1 MQQEINI
8 KVVAQDRAKDND
20 FKQLFLEMYPRLVR
34 YAVSLLGD
42 GNEARDVVGD
52 VFEKAW
58 NQFSSLQME
67 TRRSWLYA
75 SVRNACLNWLK
86 HQQVEQ
92 TNVEALIEATR
103 YDMSTRYEE
112 HERLLQQAERIA
124 RELKEPTCTILRLCY
139 FEHLTYQQ
147 AADSRQA
154 GHQSQHREEA
164 YFQGTRH
171 FARANEAYKHREL
184 GGKIMNKNQDQELDY
199 RMDSVS
205 ENVSEN
211 ASGKVSENVSD
222 ARLSQI
228 FGEALGDEPSKEETL
243 AAWEA
248 FEQKH
253 ISSEEEHLQKAED
266 ELSEKKIDKARILT
280 WITASVAVAASLF
293 LFIFRSSQEI
303 SQPTEFSM
311 ELFSE
316 VTSPKQVE
324 QTLSNGYCVVSTP
337 AATTTLVTLSDG
349 TRVMLNANST
359 LEYPAS
365 FDDAEVR
372 EVRLK
377 GEAHFEVTKN
387 PHRPFVVKAGEMQ
400 TQVLG
405 TIFDVKAYR
414 KDAPKVTLMEGK
426 VKVSNADTEIEM
438 RPGQTATLQA
448 DKIVVSKASSSA
460 SDWLEGDFD
469 MDQVTLAE
477 AMSDIGA
484 WYNKT
489 VVFQSQANMD
499 KLIHFRF
506 SRRAS
511 LQEIITALN
520 EMGVAK
526 VRIEKGK
533 IMVL

>member
-1 MQQEINI
+1 
-8 KVVAQDRAKDND
+8 
-20 FKQLFLEMYPRLVR
+20 
-34 YAVSLLGD
+34 
-42 GNEARDVVGD
+42 
-52 VFEKAW
+52 
-58 NQFSSLQME
+58 
-67 TRRSWLYA
+67 
-75 SVRNACLNWLK
+75 
-86 HQQVEQ
+86 
-92 TNVEALIEATR
+92 
-103 YDMSTRYEE
+103 
-112 HERLLQQAERIA
+112 
-124 RELKEPTCTILRLCY
+124 
-139 FEHLTYQQ
+139 
-147 AADSRQA
+147 
-154 GHQSQHREEA
+154 
-164 YFQGTRH
+164 
-171 FARANEAYKHREL
+171 
-184 GGKIMNKNQDQELDY
+184 MNKNQDQELDY

-211 ASGKVSENVSD
+211 ASEKVSENVSD

-248 FEQKH
+248 FEKKH
-253 ISSEEEHLQKAED
+253 ISSEEEHLQKTED
-266 ELSEKKIDKARILT
+266 ELSEKKIEDEIGRESSSRKISKARILA

-324 QTLSNGYCVVSTP
+324 QTLSDGYCVVSTP

-349 TRVMLNANST
+349 TKVMLNANST

-387 PHRPFVVKAGEMQ
+387 PHRPFVVRAGEMQ

-414 KDAPKVTLMEGK
+414 KDAPKVTLMQGK
-426 VKVSNADTEIEM
+426 VKVSNADTEVEM

-448 DKIVVSKASSSA
+448 DKIVVSKASPSA

-489 VVFQSQANMD
+489 VVFQSQANMG

>member
-1 MQQEINI
+1 
-8 KVVAQDRAKDND
+8 
-20 FKQLFLEMYPRLVR
+20 
-34 YAVSLLGD
+34 
-42 GNEARDVVGD
+42 
-52 VFEKAW
+52 
-58 NQFSSLQME
+58 
-67 TRRSWLYA
+67 
-75 SVRNACLNWLK
+75 
-86 HQQVEQ
+86 
-92 TNVEALIEATR
+92 
-103 YDMSTRYEE
+103 
-112 HERLLQQAERIA
+112 
-124 RELKEPTCTILRLCY
+124 
-139 FEHLTYQQ
+139 
-147 AADSRQA
+147 
-154 GHQSQHREEA
+154 
-164 YFQGTRH
+164 
-171 FARANEAYKHREL
+171 
-184 GGKIMNKNQDQELDY
+184 MNKNQDQKLDY

-211 ASGKVSENVSD
+211 ASEKVSENVSENVSEKVSENVSD

-248 FEQKH
+248 FEKKH

-266 ELSEKKIDKARILT
+266 ELSEKKIEDEIGRESSSRKISKARILA

-324 QTLSNGYCVVSTP
+324 QTLSDGYCVVSTP

-414 KDAPKVTLMEGK
+414 KDAPKVTLMQGK
-426 VKVSNADTEIEM
+426 VKVSNADTEVEM
-438 RPGQTATLQA
+438 RPGQTATLQS
-448 DKIVVSKASSSA
+448 DKIVVSKASPSA

-489 VVFQSQANMD
+489 VVFQSQANMG

-520 EMGVAK
+520 EMGVARIK
-526 VRIEKGK
+526 IEKGK

>member
-1 MQQEINI
+1 MN
-8 KVVAQDRAKDND
+8 KD
-20 FKQLFLEMYPRLVR
+20 
-34 YAVSLLGD
+34 
-42 GNEARDVVGD
+42 
-52 VFEKAW
+52 
-58 NQFSSLQME
+58 
-67 TRRSWLYA
+67 
-75 SVRNACLNWLK
+75 
-86 HQQVEQ
+86 
-92 TNVEALIEATR
+92 
-103 YDMSTRYEE
+103 
-112 HERLLQQAERIA
+112 
-124 RELKEPTCTILRLCY
+124 
-139 FEHLTYQQ
+139 
-147 AADSRQA
+147 
-154 GHQSQHREEA
+154 
-164 YFQGTRH
+164 
-171 FARANEAYKHREL
+171 
-184 GGKIMNKNQDQELDY
+184 KNQDQELDY

-211 ASGKVSENVSD
+211 ASEKVSEKISEKTSEKVSD

-228 FGEALGDEPSKEETL
+228 FGEALGDEPSMEETL

-248 FEQKH
+248 FEKKH
-253 ISSEEEHLQKAED
+253 ISSEKEHLQKTED
-266 ELSEKKIDKARILT
+266 ELSEKKIEDEIGRESSSRKISKARILA

-324 QTLSNGYCVVSTP
+324 QTLSDGYCVVSTP

-349 TRVMLNANST
+349 TKVMLNANST

-387 PHRPFVVKAGEMQ
+387 PHRPFVVRAGEMQ

-414 KDAPKVTLMEGK
+414 KDAPKVTLMQGK
-426 VKVSNADTEIEM
+426 VKVSNADTEVEM

>member
-1 MQQEINI
+1 
-8 KVVAQDRAKDND
+8 
-20 FKQLFLEMYPRLVR
+20 
-34 YAVSLLGD
+34 
-42 GNEARDVVGD
+42 
-52 VFEKAW
+52 
-58 NQFSSLQME
+58 
-67 TRRSWLYA
+67 
-75 SVRNACLNWLK
+75 
-86 HQQVEQ
+86 
-92 TNVEALIEATR
+92 
-103 YDMSTRYEE
+103 
-112 HERLLQQAERIA
+112 
-124 RELKEPTCTILRLCY
+124 
-139 FEHLTYQQ
+139 
-147 AADSRQA
+147 
-154 GHQSQHREEA
+154 
-164 YFQGTRH
+164 
-171 FARANEAYKHREL
+171 
-184 GGKIMNKNQDQELDY
+184 MNKNQDQKLDY

-205 ENVSEN
+205 ENASE
-211 ASGKVSENVSD
+211 KVSENVSD

-248 FEQKH
+248 FEKKH

-266 ELSEKKIDKARILT
+266 ELSEKKIENEIGGESSSRKISKARILA

-324 QTLSNGYCVVSTP
+324 QTLSDGYCVVSTP

-349 TRVMLNANST
+349 TRVRLNANST

-414 KDAPKVTLMEGK
+414 KDAPKVTLMQGK
-426 VKVSNADTEIEM
+426 VKVSNADTEVEM

-448 DKIVVSKASSSA
+448 DKIVVSKASPSA

>member
-1 MQQEINI
+1 
-8 KVVAQDRAKDND
+8 
-20 FKQLFLEMYPRLVR
+20 
-34 YAVSLLGD
+34 
-42 GNEARDVVGD
+42 
-52 VFEKAW
+52 
-58 NQFSSLQME
+58 
-67 TRRSWLYA
+67 
-75 SVRNACLNWLK
+75 
-86 HQQVEQ
+86 
-92 TNVEALIEATR
+92 
-103 YDMSTRYEE
+103 
-112 HERLLQQAERIA
+112 
-124 RELKEPTCTILRLCY
+124 
-139 FEHLTYQQ
+139 
-147 AADSRQA
+147 
-154 GHQSQHREEA
+154 
-164 YFQGTRH
+164 
-171 FARANEAYKHREL
+171 
-184 GGKIMNKNQDQELDY
+184 MNKNQDQELDY

-211 ASGKVSENVSD
+211 VSEKVSENVSD

-248 FEQKH
+248 FEKKH
-253 ISSEEEHLQKAED
+253 ISSEEEHLSFEKD
-266 ELSEKKIDKARILT
+266 SIVMNEKKVSKARILT

-324 QTLSNGYCVVSTP
+324 QTLSDGYCVVSTP

-426 VKVSNADTEIEM
+426 VKVSNADTEVEM
-438 RPGQTATLQA
+438 RPGQTATLQV

-526 VRIEKGK
+526 VRMEKGK

>member
-1 MQQEINI
+1 
-8 KVVAQDRAKDND
+8 
-20 FKQLFLEMYPRLVR
+20 
-34 YAVSLLGD
+34 
-42 GNEARDVVGD
+42 
-52 VFEKAW
+52 
-58 NQFSSLQME
+58 
-67 TRRSWLYA
+67 
-75 SVRNACLNWLK
+75 
-86 HQQVEQ
+86 
-92 TNVEALIEATR
+92 
-103 YDMSTRYEE
+103 
-112 HERLLQQAERIA
+112 
-124 RELKEPTCTILRLCY
+124 
-139 FEHLTYQQ
+139 
-147 AADSRQA
+147 
-154 GHQSQHREEA
+154 
-164 YFQGTRH
+164 
-171 FARANEAYKHREL
+171 
-184 GGKIMNKNQDQELDY
+184 
-199 RMDSVS
+199 MDSVS

-211 ASGKVSENVSD
+211 VFEKASENVSD

-248 FEQKH
+248 FEKKH
-253 ISSEEEHLQKAED
+253 ISSEEEL
-266 ELSEKKIDKARILT
+266 LSFEKESIVKNEKKVSKARILT

-349 TRVMLNANST
+349 TKVMLNANST

-405 TIFDVKAYR
+405 TVFDMKAYR
-414 KDAPKVTLMEGK
+414 KDAPKVTLMQGK
-426 VKVSNADTEIEM
+426 VKVSNADTEVEM
-438 RPGQTATLQA
+438 RPGQTATLQV

>member
-1 MQQEINI
+1 
-8 KVVAQDRAKDND
+8 
-20 FKQLFLEMYPRLVR
+20 
-34 YAVSLLGD
+34 
-42 GNEARDVVGD
+42 
-52 VFEKAW
+52 
-58 NQFSSLQME
+58 
-67 TRRSWLYA
+67 
-75 SVRNACLNWLK
+75 
-86 HQQVEQ
+86 
-92 TNVEALIEATR
+92 
-103 YDMSTRYEE
+103 
-112 HERLLQQAERIA
+112 
-124 RELKEPTCTILRLCY
+124 
-139 FEHLTYQQ
+139 
-147 AADSRQA
+147 
-154 GHQSQHREEA
+154 
-164 YFQGTRH
+164 
-171 FARANEAYKHREL
+171 
-184 GGKIMNKNQDQELDY
+184 MNKNQDQELDY
-199 RMDSVS
+199 RMDPVS
-205 ENVSEN
+205 ENVSEK
-211 ASGKVSENVSD
+211 ASENVSD

-228 FGEALGDEPSKEETL
+228 FGEAMGDEPSKEETL

-248 FEQKH
+248 FEKKH
-253 ISSEEEHLQKAED
+253 ISSEK
-266 ELSEKKIDKARILT
+266 ELLSFEKESIVKNEKKVSKARILT

-316 VTSPKQVE
+316 ITSPKQVE

-359 LEYPAS
+359 LEYSAS

-426 VKVSNADTEIEM
+426 VKVSNANTEVEM

-448 DKIVVSKASSSA
+448 DKIVVSKASPSA

>member
-1 MQQEINI
+1 
-8 KVVAQDRAKDND
+8 
-20 FKQLFLEMYPRLVR
+20 
-34 YAVSLLGD
+34 
-42 GNEARDVVGD
+42 
-52 VFEKAW
+52 
-58 NQFSSLQME
+58 
-67 TRRSWLYA
+67 
-75 SVRNACLNWLK
+75 
-86 HQQVEQ
+86 
-92 TNVEALIEATR
+92 
-103 YDMSTRYEE
+103 
-112 HERLLQQAERIA
+112 
-124 RELKEPTCTILRLCY
+124 
-139 FEHLTYQQ
+139 
-147 AADSRQA
+147 
-154 GHQSQHREEA
+154 
-164 YFQGTRH
+164 
-171 FARANEAYKHREL
+171 
-184 GGKIMNKNQDQELDY
+184 
-199 RMDSVS
+199 MDSVS

-211 ASGKVSENVSD
+211 ASEKVSENISD

-228 FGEALGDEPSKEETL
+228 FGEALGNEPSKEETL

-248 FEQKH
+248 FEKKH
-253 ISSEEEHLQKAED
+253 ISSEKEHLSFEKE
-266 ELSEKKIDKARILT
+266 SIVKNEKKVSKARILT

-293 LFIFRSSQEI
+293 FFIFRSSQEI

-324 QTLSNGYCVVSTP
+324 QTLSDGYCVVSTP

-349 TRVMLNANST
+349 TKVMLNANST

-426 VKVSNADTEIEM
+426 VKVSNADTEVEM

>member
-1 MQQEINI
+1 
-8 KVVAQDRAKDND
+8 
-20 FKQLFLEMYPRLVR
+20 
-34 YAVSLLGD
+34 
-42 GNEARDVVGD
+42 
-52 VFEKAW
+52 
-58 NQFSSLQME
+58 
-67 TRRSWLYA
+67 
-75 SVRNACLNWLK
+75 
-86 HQQVEQ
+86 
-92 TNVEALIEATR
+92 
-103 YDMSTRYEE
+103 
-112 HERLLQQAERIA
+112 
-124 RELKEPTCTILRLCY
+124 
-139 FEHLTYQQ
+139 
-147 AADSRQA
+147 
-154 GHQSQHREEA
+154 
-164 YFQGTRH
+164 
-171 FARANEAYKHREL
+171 
-184 GGKIMNKNQDQELDY
+184 MNKNQDQELDY
-199 RMDSVS
+199 RMDPVS

-211 ASGKVSENVSD
+211 ASEKVSEKVSD

-248 FEQKH
+248 FEKKH
-253 ISSEEEHLQKAED
+253 ISSEKEHLSFEKE
-266 ELSEKKIDKARILT
+266 SIVKNEKKVSKARILT

-303 SQPTEFSM
+303 SLPTEFSM

-349 TRVMLNANST
+349 TRVMLNANSM

-426 VKVSNADTEIEM
+426 VKVSNADTEVEM
-438 RPGQTATLQA
+438 RPGQTATLQS
-448 DKIVVSKASSSA
+448 DKIVVSRASSSV

-489 VVFQSQANMD
+489 VVFQSQANMG

-526 VRIEKGK
+526 VRMEKGK

>member
-1 MQQEINI
+1 
-8 KVVAQDRAKDND
+8 
-20 FKQLFLEMYPRLVR
+20 
-34 YAVSLLGD
+34 
-42 GNEARDVVGD
+42 
-52 VFEKAW
+52 
-58 NQFSSLQME
+58 
-67 TRRSWLYA
+67 
-75 SVRNACLNWLK
+75 
-86 HQQVEQ
+86 
-92 TNVEALIEATR
+92 
-103 YDMSTRYEE
+103 
-112 HERLLQQAERIA
+112 
-124 RELKEPTCTILRLCY
+124 
-139 FEHLTYQQ
+139 
-147 AADSRQA
+147 
-154 GHQSQHREEA
+154 
-164 YFQGTRH
+164 
-171 FARANEAYKHREL
+171 
-184 GGKIMNKNQDQELDY
+184 
-199 RMDSVS
+199 MDPVS

-211 ASGKVSENVSD
+211 ASEKVSEKVSD

-253 ISSEEEHLQKAED
+253 ISSEEEHLSFEKE
-266 ELSEKKIDKARILT
+266 SIVKNEKKVSKARILT

>member
-1 MQQEINI
+1 
-8 KVVAQDRAKDND
+8 
-20 FKQLFLEMYPRLVR
+20 
-34 YAVSLLGD
+34 
-42 GNEARDVVGD
+42 
-52 VFEKAW
+52 
-58 NQFSSLQME
+58 
-67 TRRSWLYA
+67 
-75 SVRNACLNWLK
+75 
-86 HQQVEQ
+86 
-92 TNVEALIEATR
+92 
-103 YDMSTRYEE
+103 
-112 HERLLQQAERIA
+112 
-124 RELKEPTCTILRLCY
+124 
-139 FEHLTYQQ
+139 
-147 AADSRQA
+147 
-154 GHQSQHREEA
+154 
-164 YFQGTRH
+164 
-171 FARANEAYKHREL
+171 
-184 GGKIMNKNQDQELDY
+184 MNKNQDQELDY

-211 ASGKVSENVSD
+211 VSEKASENVSD

-228 FGEALGDEPSKEETL
+228 FGEAMGDEPSKEETL

-248 FEQKH
+248 FEKKH
-253 ISSEEEHLQKAED
+253 ISSEK
-266 ELSEKKIDKARILT
+266 ELLSFEKESIVKNEKKVSKARILT

-316 VTSPKQVE
+316 ITSPKQVE

-414 KDAPKVTLMEGK
+414 KDAPKVTLMQGK
-426 VKVSNADTEIEM
+426 VKVSNADTEVEM

-448 DKIVVSKASSSA
+448 DKIVVSKASPSA

>member
-1 MQQEINI
+1 
-8 KVVAQDRAKDND
+8 
-20 FKQLFLEMYPRLVR
+20 
-34 YAVSLLGD
+34 
-42 GNEARDVVGD
+42 
-52 VFEKAW
+52 
-58 NQFSSLQME
+58 
-67 TRRSWLYA
+67 
-75 SVRNACLNWLK
+75 
-86 HQQVEQ
+86 
-92 TNVEALIEATR
+92 
-103 YDMSTRYEE
+103 
-112 HERLLQQAERIA
+112 
-124 RELKEPTCTILRLCY
+124 
-139 FEHLTYQQ
+139 
-147 AADSRQA
+147 
-154 GHQSQHREEA
+154 
-164 YFQGTRH
+164 
-171 FARANEAYKHREL
+171 
-184 GGKIMNKNQDQELDY
+184 MNKNQDQELDY

-211 ASGKVSENVSD
+211 ASEKVSEKVSD

-253 ISSEEEHLQKAED
+253 ISSEEEHLSFEKE
-266 ELSEKKIDKARILT
+266 SIVKNEKKVSKARILT

-324 QTLSNGYCVVSTP
+324 QTLSDGYCVVSTP

-426 VKVSNADTEIEM
+426 VKVSNADTEVEM
-438 RPGQTATLQA
+438 RPGQTATLQS
-448 DKIVVSKASSSA
+448 DKIVVSRASSSA

-526 VRIEKGK
+526 VRMEKGK

>member
-1 MQQEINI
+1 
-8 KVVAQDRAKDND
+8 
-20 FKQLFLEMYPRLVR
+20 
-34 YAVSLLGD
+34 
-42 GNEARDVVGD
+42 
-52 VFEKAW
+52 
-58 NQFSSLQME
+58 
-67 TRRSWLYA
+67 
-75 SVRNACLNWLK
+75 
-86 HQQVEQ
+86 
-92 TNVEALIEATR
+92 
-103 YDMSTRYEE
+103 
-112 HERLLQQAERIA
+112 
-124 RELKEPTCTILRLCY
+124 
-139 FEHLTYQQ
+139 
-147 AADSRQA
+147 
-154 GHQSQHREEA
+154 
-164 YFQGTRH
+164 
-171 FARANEAYKHREL
+171 
-184 GGKIMNKNQDQELDY
+184 MNKNQDQELDY

-211 ASGKVSENVSD
+211 ASEKVSENVSD

-248 FEQKH
+248 FEKKH

-266 ELSEKKIDKARILT
+266 ELSEKKIEDEIGGESSSRKISKARILT

-324 QTLSNGYCVVSTP
+324 QTLSDGYCVVSTP

-349 TRVMLNANST
+349 TKVMLNANST

-414 KDAPKVTLMEGK
+414 KDAPKVTLMQGK
-426 VKVSNADTEIEM
+426 VKVSNADTEVEM
-438 RPGQTATLQA
+438 RPGQTATLQS
-448 DKIVVSKASSSA
+448 DKIVVSKASPSA

>member
-1 MQQEINI
+1 
-8 KVVAQDRAKDND
+8 
-20 FKQLFLEMYPRLVR
+20 
-34 YAVSLLGD
+34 
-42 GNEARDVVGD
+42 
-52 VFEKAW
+52 
-58 NQFSSLQME
+58 
-67 TRRSWLYA
+67 
-75 SVRNACLNWLK
+75 
-86 HQQVEQ
+86 
-92 TNVEALIEATR
+92 
-103 YDMSTRYEE
+103 
-112 HERLLQQAERIA
+112 
-124 RELKEPTCTILRLCY
+124 
-139 FEHLTYQQ
+139 
-147 AADSRQA
+147 
-154 GHQSQHREEA
+154 
-164 YFQGTRH
+164 
-171 FARANEAYKHREL
+171 
-184 GGKIMNKNQDQELDY
+184 MNKNQDQELDY
-199 RMDSVS
+199 RMDPVS
-205 ENVSEN
+205 EKVSEN
-211 ASGKVSENVSD
+211 ASEKVSENVSD

-248 FEQKH
+248 FEKKH

-266 ELSEKKIDKARILT
+266 ELSEKKIEDEIGRESSSRKVSKARILA

-349 TRVMLNANST
+349 TKVMLNANST

-414 KDAPKVTLMEGK
+414 KDAPKVTLMQGK
-426 VKVSNADTEIEM
+426 VKVSNADTEVEM

-448 DKIVVSKASSSA
+448 DKIVVSKASPSV

-489 VVFQSQANMD
+489 VVFQSQVNMD

-506 SRRAS
+506 SRRAY

-520 EMGVAK
+520 EMGVA
-526 VRIEKGK
+526 RIRMEKGK

>member
-1 MQQEINI
+1 
-8 KVVAQDRAKDND
+8 
-20 FKQLFLEMYPRLVR
+20 
-34 YAVSLLGD
+34 
-42 GNEARDVVGD
+42 
-52 VFEKAW
+52 
-58 NQFSSLQME
+58 
-67 TRRSWLYA
+67 
-75 SVRNACLNWLK
+75 
-86 HQQVEQ
+86 
-92 TNVEALIEATR
+92 
-103 YDMSTRYEE
+103 
-112 HERLLQQAERIA
+112 
-124 RELKEPTCTILRLCY
+124 
-139 FEHLTYQQ
+139 
-147 AADSRQA
+147 
-154 GHQSQHREEA
+154 
-164 YFQGTRH
+164 
-171 FARANEAYKHREL
+171 
-184 GGKIMNKNQDQELDY
+184 MNKNQDQELDY

-211 ASGKVSENVSD
+211 ASEKVSENAFD

-248 FEQKH
+248 FEKKH

-266 ELSEKKIDKARILT
+266 ELSEKKIEDEIGRESSSRKISKARILT

-324 QTLSNGYCVVSTP
+324 QTLSDGYCVVSTP

-414 KDAPKVTLMEGK
+414 KDAPKVTLMQGK
-426 VKVSNADTEIEM
+426 VKVSNADTEVEM

>member
-1 MQQEINI
+1 
-8 KVVAQDRAKDND
+8 
-20 FKQLFLEMYPRLVR
+20 
-34 YAVSLLGD
+34 
-42 GNEARDVVGD
+42 
-52 VFEKAW
+52 
-58 NQFSSLQME
+58 
-67 TRRSWLYA
+67 
-75 SVRNACLNWLK
+75 
-86 HQQVEQ
+86 
-92 TNVEALIEATR
+92 
-103 YDMSTRYEE
+103 
-112 HERLLQQAERIA
+112 
-124 RELKEPTCTILRLCY
+124 
-139 FEHLTYQQ
+139 
-147 AADSRQA
+147 
-154 GHQSQHREEA
+154 
-164 YFQGTRH
+164 
-171 FARANEAYKHREL
+171 
-184 GGKIMNKNQDQELDY
+184 MNKNQDQELDY

-205 ENVSEN
+205 EKVSGN
-211 ASGKVSENVSD
+211 ASEKVSENVSD

-228 FGEALGDEPSKEETL
+228 FGEALGDEPSKKETL
-243 AAWEA
+243 TAWEA
-248 FEQKH
+248 FEKKH
-253 ISSEEEHLQKAED
+253 ISSEKEHLSFEKE
-266 ELSEKKIDKARILT
+266 SIVKNEKKVSKARILA

-349 TRVMLNANST
+349 TKVMLNANST

-405 TIFDVKAYR
+405 TVFDVKAYR
-414 KDAPKVTLMEGK
+414 KDAPKVTLMQGK
-426 VKVSNADTEIEM
+426 VKVSNADTEVEM

-448 DKIVVSKASSSA
+448 DKIVVSKASPSA

-520 EMGVAK
+520 EMGVARIK
-526 VRIEKGK
+526 IEKGK

>member
-1 MQQEINI
+1 
-8 KVVAQDRAKDND
+8 
-20 FKQLFLEMYPRLVR
+20 
-34 YAVSLLGD
+34 
-42 GNEARDVVGD
+42 
-52 VFEKAW
+52 
-58 NQFSSLQME
+58 
-67 TRRSWLYA
+67 
-75 SVRNACLNWLK
+75 
-86 HQQVEQ
+86 
-92 TNVEALIEATR
+92 
-103 YDMSTRYEE
+103 
-112 HERLLQQAERIA
+112 
-124 RELKEPTCTILRLCY
+124 
-139 FEHLTYQQ
+139 
-147 AADSRQA
+147 
-154 GHQSQHREEA
+154 
-164 YFQGTRH
+164 
-171 FARANEAYKHREL
+171 
-184 GGKIMNKNQDQELDY
+184 MNKNQDQELDY
-199 RMDSVS
+199 RM
-205 ENVSEN
+205 EAEN
-211 ASGKVSENVSD
+211 ASD

-248 FEQKH
+248 FEKKH
-253 ISSEEEHLQKAED
+253 ISSEKEPIEEESIVKN
-266 ELSEKKIDKARILT
+266 EKKVSKARILT

-293 LFIFRSSQEI
+293 LFVFRSFQEI
-303 SQPTEFSM
+303 SQPAEFSM

-324 QTLSNGYCVVSTP
+324 QTFNDGYCVVSTP

-349 TRVMLNANST
+349 TKVMLNANST

-365 FDDAEVR
+365 FDDASSDKENDAAHQVR

-426 VKVSNADTEIEM
+426 VKVSNADTEVEM
-438 RPGQTATLQA
+438 RPGQTATLQS
-448 DKIVVSKASSSA
+448 DKIVVSKASPSA

-469 MDQVTLAE
+469 MDQVTLVE

-506 SRRAS
+506 SRKAS

-520 EMGVAK
+520 EMGVARI
-526 VRIEKGK
+526 RIEKGK

>member
-1 MQQEINI
+1 
-8 KVVAQDRAKDND
+8 
-20 FKQLFLEMYPRLVR
+20 
-34 YAVSLLGD
+34 
-42 GNEARDVVGD
+42 
-52 VFEKAW
+52 
-58 NQFSSLQME
+58 
-67 TRRSWLYA
+67 
-75 SVRNACLNWLK
+75 
-86 HQQVEQ
+86 
-92 TNVEALIEATR
+92 
-103 YDMSTRYEE
+103 
-112 HERLLQQAERIA
+112 
-124 RELKEPTCTILRLCY
+124 
-139 FEHLTYQQ
+139 
-147 AADSRQA
+147 
-154 GHQSQHREEA
+154 
-164 YFQGTRH
+164 
-171 FARANEAYKHREL
+171 
-184 GGKIMNKNQDQELDY
+184 MNKNQDQELDY

-211 ASGKVSENVSD
+211 ASEKVSEKISEKTSEKVSD

-228 FGEALGDEPSKEETL
+228 FREALGDEPSMEETL

-248 FEQKH
+248 FEKKH
-253 ISSEEEHLQKAED
+253 ISSEKEHLQKTED
-266 ELSEKKIDKARILT
+266 ELSEKKIEDEIGRESSSRKISKARILA

-324 QTLSNGYCVVSTP
+324 QTLSDGYCVVSTP

-349 TRVMLNANST
+349 TKVMLNANST

-414 KDAPKVTLMEGK
+414 KDAPKVTLMQGK
-426 VKVSNADTEIEM
+426 VKVSNADTEVEM

-448 DKIVVSKASSSA
+448 DKIVVSKASPSA

-489 VVFQSQANMD
+489 VVFQSQANMG

>member
-1 MQQEINI
+1 MN
-8 KVVAQDRAKDND
+8 KD
-20 FKQLFLEMYPRLVR
+20 
-34 YAVSLLGD
+34 
-42 GNEARDVVGD
+42 
-52 VFEKAW
+52 
-58 NQFSSLQME
+58 
-67 TRRSWLYA
+67 
-75 SVRNACLNWLK
+75 
-86 HQQVEQ
+86 
-92 TNVEALIEATR
+92 
-103 YDMSTRYEE
+103 
-112 HERLLQQAERIA
+112 
-124 RELKEPTCTILRLCY
+124 
-139 FEHLTYQQ
+139 
-147 AADSRQA
+147 
-154 GHQSQHREEA
+154 
-164 YFQGTRH
+164 
-171 FARANEAYKHREL
+171 
-184 GGKIMNKNQDQELDY
+184 KNQDQELDY

-211 ASGKVSENVSD
+211 ASEKVSENVSD

-243 AAWEA
+243 AVWEA
-248 FEQKH
+248 FEKKH
-253 ISSEEEHLQKAED
+253 ISSKKEHLQKAED
-266 ELSEKKIDKARILT
+266 ELSEKKIDKARILA

-324 QTLSNGYCVVSTP
+324 QTLSDGYCVVSTP

-349 TRVMLNANST
+349 TKVMLNANST

-387 PHRPFVVKAGEMQ
+387 PHRPFVVKAGKMQ

-426 VKVSNADTEIEM
+426 VKVSNADTEVEM
-438 RPGQTATLQA
+438 RPGQTATLQS
-448 DKIVVSKASSSA
+448 DKIVVSKASPSA

>member
-1 MQQEINI
+1 
-8 KVVAQDRAKDND
+8 
-20 FKQLFLEMYPRLVR
+20 
-34 YAVSLLGD
+34 
-42 GNEARDVVGD
+42 
-52 VFEKAW
+52 
-58 NQFSSLQME
+58 
-67 TRRSWLYA
+67 
-75 SVRNACLNWLK
+75 
-86 HQQVEQ
+86 
-92 TNVEALIEATR
+92 
-103 YDMSTRYEE
+103 
-112 HERLLQQAERIA
+112 
-124 RELKEPTCTILRLCY
+124 
-139 FEHLTYQQ
+139 
-147 AADSRQA
+147 
-154 GHQSQHREEA
+154 
-164 YFQGTRH
+164 
-171 FARANEAYKHREL
+171 
-184 GGKIMNKNQDQELDY
+184 MNKNQDQELDY

-211 ASGKVSENVSD
+211 ASEKVSENVSD

-248 FEQKH
+248 FEKKH
-253 ISSEEEHLQKAED
+253 ISSEEEHLQKTED
-266 ELSEKKIDKARILT
+266 ELSEKKIEDEIGGESSSRKISKARILA

-324 QTLSNGYCVVSTP
+324 QTLSDGYCVVSTP

-349 TRVMLNANST
+349 TRVRLNANST

-414 KDAPKVTLMEGK
+414 KDAPKVTLMQGK
-426 VKVSNADTEIEM
+426 VKVSNADTEVEM

-448 DKIVVSKASSSA
+448 DKIVVSKASPSA

-526 VRIEKGK
+526 VRMEKGK

>member
-1 MQQEINI
+1 
-8 KVVAQDRAKDND
+8 
-20 FKQLFLEMYPRLVR
+20 
-34 YAVSLLGD
+34 
-42 GNEARDVVGD
+42 
-52 VFEKAW
+52 
-58 NQFSSLQME
+58 
-67 TRRSWLYA
+67 
-75 SVRNACLNWLK
+75 
-86 HQQVEQ
+86 
-92 TNVEALIEATR
+92 
-103 YDMSTRYEE
+103 
-112 HERLLQQAERIA
+112 
-124 RELKEPTCTILRLCY
+124 
-139 FEHLTYQQ
+139 
-147 AADSRQA
+147 
-154 GHQSQHREEA
+154 
-164 YFQGTRH
+164 
-171 FARANEAYKHREL
+171 
-184 GGKIMNKNQDQELDY
+184 MNKNQDQELDY

-211 ASGKVSENVSD
+211 ASEKVSENVSD

-248 FEQKH
+248 FEKKH
-253 ISSEEEHLQKAED
+253 ISSEEEHLSFEKE
-266 ELSEKKIDKARILT
+266 SIVKNEKKVSKARILT

-324 QTLSNGYCVVSTP
+324 QTLSDGYCVVSTP

-349 TRVMLNANST
+349 TRVMLNANSK

-426 VKVSNADTEIEM
+426 VKVSNADTEVEM
-438 RPGQTATLQA
+438 HPGQTATLQS
-448 DKIVVSKASSSA
+448 DKIVVSRASSSV

-526 VRIEKGK
+526 VRMEKGK

>member
-1 MQQEINI
+1 
-8 KVVAQDRAKDND
+8 
-20 FKQLFLEMYPRLVR
+20 
-34 YAVSLLGD
+34 
-42 GNEARDVVGD
+42 
-52 VFEKAW
+52 
-58 NQFSSLQME
+58 
-67 TRRSWLYA
+67 
-75 SVRNACLNWLK
+75 
-86 HQQVEQ
+86 
-92 TNVEALIEATR
+92 
-103 YDMSTRYEE
+103 
-112 HERLLQQAERIA
+112 
-124 RELKEPTCTILRLCY
+124 
-139 FEHLTYQQ
+139 
-147 AADSRQA
+147 
-154 GHQSQHREEA
+154 
-164 YFQGTRH
+164 
-171 FARANEAYKHREL
+171 
-184 GGKIMNKNQDQELDY
+184 MNKNQDQELDY

-211 ASGKVSENVSD
+211 ASEKVSENVSD

-248 FEQKH
+248 FEKKH
-253 ISSEEEHLQKAED
+253 ISSEKEHLSFEKE
-266 ELSEKKIDKARILT
+266 SIVKNEKKVSKARILT

-303 SQPTEFSM
+303 SLPTEFSM

-349 TRVMLNANST
+349 TRVMLNANSK

-405 TIFDVKAYR
+405 TVFDVKAYR

-426 VKVSNADTEIEM
+426 VKVSNADTEVEM

-526 VRIEKGK
+526 VRMEKGK

>member
-1 MQQEINI
+1 MN
-8 KVVAQDRAKDND
+8 KD
-20 FKQLFLEMYPRLVR
+20 
-34 YAVSLLGD
+34 
-42 GNEARDVVGD
+42 
-52 VFEKAW
+52 
-58 NQFSSLQME
+58 
-67 TRRSWLYA
+67 
-75 SVRNACLNWLK
+75 
-86 HQQVEQ
+86 
-92 TNVEALIEATR
+92 
-103 YDMSTRYEE
+103 
-112 HERLLQQAERIA
+112 
-124 RELKEPTCTILRLCY
+124 
-139 FEHLTYQQ
+139 
-147 AADSRQA
+147 
-154 GHQSQHREEA
+154 
-164 YFQGTRH
+164 
-171 FARANEAYKHREL
+171 
-184 GGKIMNKNQDQELDY
+184 KNQDQELDY

-211 ASGKVSENVSD
+211 ASEKVSENVSD

-248 FEQKH
+248 FEKKH

-266 ELSEKKIDKARILT
+266 ELSEKKIEDEIGRESSSRKISKARILA

-324 QTLSNGYCVVSTP
+324 QTLSDGYCVVSTP

-349 TRVMLNANST
+349 TKVMLNANST

-387 PHRPFVVKAGEMQ
+387 PHRPFVVRAGEMR

-414 KDAPKVTLMEGK
+414 KDAPKVTLMQGK
-426 VKVSNADTEIEM
+426 VKVSNADTEVEM

-489 VVFQSQANMD
+489 VVFLSQANMD

>member
-1 MQQEINI
+1 
-8 KVVAQDRAKDND
+8 
-20 FKQLFLEMYPRLVR
+20 
-34 YAVSLLGD
+34 
-42 GNEARDVVGD
+42 
-52 VFEKAW
+52 
-58 NQFSSLQME
+58 
-67 TRRSWLYA
+67 
-75 SVRNACLNWLK
+75 
-86 HQQVEQ
+86 
-92 TNVEALIEATR
+92 
-103 YDMSTRYEE
+103 
-112 HERLLQQAERIA
+112 
-124 RELKEPTCTILRLCY
+124 
-139 FEHLTYQQ
+139 
-147 AADSRQA
+147 
-154 GHQSQHREEA
+154 
-164 YFQGTRH
+164 
-171 FARANEAYKHREL
+171 
-184 GGKIMNKNQDQELDY
+184 MNKNQDQEL
-199 RMDSVS
+199 
-205 ENVSEN
+205 EQ
-211 ASGKVSENVSD
+211 GKGKNSFCNPLHQPLLQEPKDAEAGNISD
-222 ARLSQI
+222 ARLAQI

-248 FEQKH
+248 FEKKH
-253 ISSEEEHLQKAED
+253 LPSEEEPLQKAEN
-266 ELSEKKIDKARILT
+266 ELSEKKIEDEIEDGIGNENGREIGREIGDEIEREIEGESSSRKVSKARILT

-324 QTLSNGYCVVSTP
+324 QTLSDGYCVVSTP

-349 TRVMLNANST
+349 TKVMLNANST

-365 FDDAEVR
+365 FDDAEIR

-414 KDAPKVTLMEGK
+414 KDAPKVTLMQGK
-426 VKVSNADTEIEM
+426 VKVSNADTEVEM

>member
-1 MQQEINI
+1 
-8 KVVAQDRAKDND
+8 
-20 FKQLFLEMYPRLVR
+20 
-34 YAVSLLGD
+34 
-42 GNEARDVVGD
+42 
-52 VFEKAW
+52 
-58 NQFSSLQME
+58 
-67 TRRSWLYA
+67 
-75 SVRNACLNWLK
+75 
-86 HQQVEQ
+86 
-92 TNVEALIEATR
+92 
-103 YDMSTRYEE
+103 
-112 HERLLQQAERIA
+112 
-124 RELKEPTCTILRLCY
+124 
-139 FEHLTYQQ
+139 
-147 AADSRQA
+147 
-154 GHQSQHREEA
+154 
-164 YFQGTRH
+164 
-171 FARANEAYKHREL
+171 
-184 GGKIMNKNQDQELDY
+184 MNKNQDQELDY
-199 RMDSVS
+199 RM
-205 ENVSEN
+205 EAEN
-211 ASGKVSENVSD
+211 ASD
-222 ARLSQI
+222 ARLTQI
-228 FGEALGDEPSKEETL
+228 FGEALGDEPSKEEML

-248 FEQKH
+248 FEKKH
-253 ISSEEEHLQKAED
+253 ISSEKEHLSFEKE
-266 ELSEKKIDKARILT
+266 SIVKNEKKVSKARILT

-405 TIFDVKAYR
+405 TVFDVKAYR

-426 VKVSNADTEIEM
+426 VKVSNADTEVEM

-489 VVFQSQANMD
+489 VVFQSQSNMD

>member
-1 MQQEINI
+1 
-8 KVVAQDRAKDND
+8 
-20 FKQLFLEMYPRLVR
+20 
-34 YAVSLLGD
+34 
-42 GNEARDVVGD
+42 
-52 VFEKAW
+52 
-58 NQFSSLQME
+58 
-67 TRRSWLYA
+67 
-75 SVRNACLNWLK
+75 
-86 HQQVEQ
+86 
-92 TNVEALIEATR
+92 
-103 YDMSTRYEE
+103 
-112 HERLLQQAERIA
+112 
-124 RELKEPTCTILRLCY
+124 
-139 FEHLTYQQ
+139 
-147 AADSRQA
+147 
-154 GHQSQHREEA
+154 
-164 YFQGTRH
+164 
-171 FARANEAYKHREL
+171 
-184 GGKIMNKNQDQELDY
+184 MNKNQDQELELGKGKNH
-199 RMDSVS
+199 RMDSFS
-205 ENVSEN
+205 HSLQHHPFLQEPKDAEAENVSE
-211 ASGKVSENVSD
+211 
-222 ARLSQI
+222 ARLTRI

-248 FEQKH
+248 FEKKH
-253 ISSEEEHLQKAED
+253 ISSEKETLQKAED
-266 ELSEKKIDKARILT
+266 ELSEKKIENEIGGVIGNEIGREIGDEIGREIEGKSSSRKVSKARILT

-316 VTSPKQVE
+316 VTSPQQVE
-324 QTLSNGYCVVSTP
+324 QTLSDGYCVVSTP

-349 TRVMLNANST
+349 TKVMLNANST

-365 FDDAEVR
+365 FDDASTDKEAGKEGRAADAAHQVR

-414 KDAPKVTLMEGK
+414 KDAPKVTLMQGK
-426 VKVSNADTEIEM
+426 VKVSNADTEVEM
-438 RPGQTATLQA
+438 RPGQTATLQS
-448 DKIVVSKASSSA
+448 DKIVVSKASPSA

-511 LQEIITALN
+511 LLEIITALN

-526 VRIEKGK
+526 IRMEKGK

>member
-1 MQQEINI
+1 
-8 KVVAQDRAKDND
+8 
-20 FKQLFLEMYPRLVR
+20 
-34 YAVSLLGD
+34 
-42 GNEARDVVGD
+42 
-52 VFEKAW
+52 
-58 NQFSSLQME
+58 
-67 TRRSWLYA
+67 
-75 SVRNACLNWLK
+75 
-86 HQQVEQ
+86 
-92 TNVEALIEATR
+92 
-103 YDMSTRYEE
+103 
-112 HERLLQQAERIA
+112 
-124 RELKEPTCTILRLCY
+124 
-139 FEHLTYQQ
+139 
-147 AADSRQA
+147 
-154 GHQSQHREEA
+154 
-164 YFQGTRH
+164 
-171 FARANEAYKHREL
+171 
-184 GGKIMNKNQDQELDY
+184 MNKNQDQELDY

-211 ASGKVSENVSD
+211 ASEKVSENVSD

-248 FEQKH
+248 FEKKH
-253 ISSEEEHLQKAED
+253 ISSEEEHLQKTED
-266 ELSEKKIDKARILT
+266 ELSEKKIEDEIGRESSSRKISKARILA

-324 QTLSNGYCVVSTP
+324 QTLSDGYCVVSTP

-414 KDAPKVTLMEGK
+414 KDAPKVTLMQGK
-426 VKVSNADTEIEM
+426 VKVSNADTEVEM

-448 DKIVVSKASSSA
+448 DKIVVSKASPSA

>member
-1 MQQEINI
+1 
-8 KVVAQDRAKDND
+8 
-20 FKQLFLEMYPRLVR
+20 
-34 YAVSLLGD
+34 
-42 GNEARDVVGD
+42 
-52 VFEKAW
+52 
-58 NQFSSLQME
+58 
-67 TRRSWLYA
+67 
-75 SVRNACLNWLK
+75 
-86 HQQVEQ
+86 
-92 TNVEALIEATR
+92 
-103 YDMSTRYEE
+103 
-112 HERLLQQAERIA
+112 
-124 RELKEPTCTILRLCY
+124 
-139 FEHLTYQQ
+139 
-147 AADSRQA
+147 
-154 GHQSQHREEA
+154 
-164 YFQGTRH
+164 
-171 FARANEAYKHREL
+171 
-184 GGKIMNKNQDQELDY
+184 MNKNQDQELDY

-205 ENVSEN
+205 ENVSE
-211 ASGKVSENVSD
+211 KVSEKASENVSD

-248 FEQKH
+248 FEKKH
-253 ISSEEEHLQKAED
+253 ISSEEEHLSFEKE
-266 ELSEKKIDKARILT
+266 SIVKNEKKVSKARILT

-324 QTLSNGYCVVSTP
+324 QTLSDGYCVVSTP

-426 VKVSNADTEIEM
+426 VKVSNADTEVEM
-438 RPGQTATLQA
+438 RPGQTATLQS
-448 DKIVVSKASSSA
+448 DKIVVSRASSSV

-526 VRIEKGK
+526 VRMEKGK

>member
-1 MQQEINI
+1 
-8 KVVAQDRAKDND
+8 
-20 FKQLFLEMYPRLVR
+20 
-34 YAVSLLGD
+34 
-42 GNEARDVVGD
+42 
-52 VFEKAW
+52 
-58 NQFSSLQME
+58 
-67 TRRSWLYA
+67 
-75 SVRNACLNWLK
+75 
-86 HQQVEQ
+86 
-92 TNVEALIEATR
+92 
-103 YDMSTRYEE
+103 
-112 HERLLQQAERIA
+112 
-124 RELKEPTCTILRLCY
+124 
-139 FEHLTYQQ
+139 
-147 AADSRQA
+147 
-154 GHQSQHREEA
+154 
-164 YFQGTRH
+164 
-171 FARANEAYKHREL
+171 
-184 GGKIMNKNQDQELDY
+184 MNKNQDQELDY

-211 ASGKVSENVSD
+211 AAEKVSENVSD

-243 AAWEA
+243 VAWEA
-248 FEQKH
+248 FEKKH
-253 ISSEEEHLQKAED
+253 ISSEEEHLSFEKE
-266 ELSEKKIDKARILT
+266 SIVKNEKKVSKARILA

-324 QTLSNGYCVVSTP
+324 QTLSNGYCVISTP

-359 LEYPAS
+359 LEYPVS
-365 FDDAEVR
+365 FSDTEVR
-372 EVRLK
+372 EVHLK

-414 KDAPKVTLMEGK
+414 KDAPKVTLMQGK
-426 VKVSNADTEIEM
+426 VKVSNADTEVEM
-438 RPGQTATLQA
+438 RPGQTATLQV

-520 EMGVAK
+520 EMGVA
-526 VRIEKGK
+526 RIRMEKGK

>member
-1 MQQEINI
+1 
-8 KVVAQDRAKDND
+8 
-20 FKQLFLEMYPRLVR
+20 
-34 YAVSLLGD
+34 
-42 GNEARDVVGD
+42 
-52 VFEKAW
+52 
-58 NQFSSLQME
+58 
-67 TRRSWLYA
+67 
-75 SVRNACLNWLK
+75 
-86 HQQVEQ
+86 
-92 TNVEALIEATR
+92 
-103 YDMSTRYEE
+103 
-112 HERLLQQAERIA
+112 
-124 RELKEPTCTILRLCY
+124 
-139 FEHLTYQQ
+139 
-147 AADSRQA
+147 
-154 GHQSQHREEA
+154 
-164 YFQGTRH
+164 
-171 FARANEAYKHREL
+171 
-184 GGKIMNKNQDQELDY
+184 MNKNQDQELDY

-211 ASGKVSENVSD
+211 ASEKISENVSD

-248 FEQKH
+248 FEKKH
-253 ISSEEEHLQKAED
+253 ISSEEEHLSFEKE
-266 ELSEKKIDKARILT
+266 SIVKNEKKVSKARILA

-414 KDAPKVTLMEGK
+414 KDAPKVTLMQGK
-426 VKVSNADTEIEM
+426 VKVSNADTEVEM

-448 DKIVVSKASSSA
+448 DKIVVSKASPSA

>member
-1 MQQEINI
+1 
-8 KVVAQDRAKDND
+8 
-20 FKQLFLEMYPRLVR
+20 
-34 YAVSLLGD
+34 
-42 GNEARDVVGD
+42 
-52 VFEKAW
+52 
-58 NQFSSLQME
+58 
-67 TRRSWLYA
+67 
-75 SVRNACLNWLK
+75 
-86 HQQVEQ
+86 
-92 TNVEALIEATR
+92 
-103 YDMSTRYEE
+103 
-112 HERLLQQAERIA
+112 
-124 RELKEPTCTILRLCY
+124 
-139 FEHLTYQQ
+139 
-147 AADSRQA
+147 
-154 GHQSQHREEA
+154 
-164 YFQGTRH
+164 
-171 FARANEAYKHREL
+171 
-184 GGKIMNKNQDQELDY
+184 MNKNQDQELDY

-211 ASGKVSENVSD
+211 ASEKVSENVSD

-248 FEQKH
+248 FEKKH
-253 ISSEEEHLQKAED
+253 ISSEKEHLQKAED
-266 ELSEKKIDKARILT
+266 ELSEKKIEDEIGRENGNEIGREIEGESSSRKVSKARILA

-303 SQPTEFSM
+303 SLPTEFSM

-414 KDAPKVTLMEGK
+414 KDAPKVTLMQGK
-426 VKVSNADTEIEM
+426 VKVSNADTEVEM

-489 VVFQSQANMD
+489 VVFQSQANMG

-526 VRIEKGK
+526 VRMEKGK

>member
-1 MQQEINI
+1 
-8 KVVAQDRAKDND
+8 
-20 FKQLFLEMYPRLVR
+20 
-34 YAVSLLGD
+34 
-42 GNEARDVVGD
+42 
-52 VFEKAW
+52 
-58 NQFSSLQME
+58 
-67 TRRSWLYA
+67 
-75 SVRNACLNWLK
+75 
-86 HQQVEQ
+86 
-92 TNVEALIEATR
+92 
-103 YDMSTRYEE
+103 
-112 HERLLQQAERIA
+112 
-124 RELKEPTCTILRLCY
+124 
-139 FEHLTYQQ
+139 
-147 AADSRQA
+147 
-154 GHQSQHREEA
+154 
-164 YFQGTRH
+164 
-171 FARANEAYKHREL
+171 
-184 GGKIMNKNQDQELDY
+184 
-199 RMDSVS
+199 
-205 ENVSEN
+205 
-211 ASGKVSENVSD
+211 
-222 ARLSQI
+222 
-228 FGEALGDEPSKEETL
+228 
-243 AAWEA
+243 
-248 FEQKH
+248 
-253 ISSEEEHLQKAED
+253 
-266 ELSEKKIDKARILT
+266 
-280 WITASVAVAASLF
+280 
-293 LFIFRSSQEI
+293 
-303 SQPTEFSM
+303 M

-349 TRVMLNANST
+349 TKVMLNANST

-414 KDAPKVTLMEGK
+414 KDAPKVTLMQGK
-426 VKVSNADTEIEM
+426 VKVSNADTEVEM
-438 RPGQTATLQA
+438 RPGQTATLQS
-448 DKIVVSKASSSA
+448 DKIVVSKASPSA

-489 VVFQSQANMD
+489 VVFQSQANMG

-520 EMGVAK
+520 EMGVARIK
-526 VRIEKGK
+526 IEKGK

>member
-1 MQQEINI
+1 
-8 KVVAQDRAKDND
+8 
-20 FKQLFLEMYPRLVR
+20 
-34 YAVSLLGD
+34 
-42 GNEARDVVGD
+42 
-52 VFEKAW
+52 
-58 NQFSSLQME
+58 
-67 TRRSWLYA
+67 
-75 SVRNACLNWLK
+75 
-86 HQQVEQ
+86 
-92 TNVEALIEATR
+92 
-103 YDMSTRYEE
+103 
-112 HERLLQQAERIA
+112 
-124 RELKEPTCTILRLCY
+124 
-139 FEHLTYQQ
+139 
-147 AADSRQA
+147 
-154 GHQSQHREEA
+154 
-164 YFQGTRH
+164 
-171 FARANEAYKHREL
+171 
-184 GGKIMNKNQDQELDY
+184 MNKNQDQELDY

-211 ASGKVSENVSD
+211 VSEKVSENVSD

-248 FEQKH
+248 FEKKH
-253 ISSEEEHLQKAED
+253 ISSEKEHLSFEKE
-266 ELSEKKIDKARILT
+266 SIVKNEKKVSKARILT

-324 QTLSNGYCVVSTP
+324 QTLSDGYCVVSTP

-414 KDAPKVTLMEGK
+414 KDAPKVTLMQGK
-426 VKVSNADTEIEM
+426 VKVSNADTEVEM

-448 DKIVVSKASSSA
+448 DKIVVSKASPSA

>member
-1 MQQEINI
+1 
-8 KVVAQDRAKDND
+8 
-20 FKQLFLEMYPRLVR
+20 
-34 YAVSLLGD
+34 
-42 GNEARDVVGD
+42 
-52 VFEKAW
+52 
-58 NQFSSLQME
+58 
-67 TRRSWLYA
+67 
-75 SVRNACLNWLK
+75 
-86 HQQVEQ
+86 
-92 TNVEALIEATR
+92 
-103 YDMSTRYEE
+103 
-112 HERLLQQAERIA
+112 
-124 RELKEPTCTILRLCY
+124 
-139 FEHLTYQQ
+139 
-147 AADSRQA
+147 
-154 GHQSQHREEA
+154 
-164 YFQGTRH
+164 
-171 FARANEAYKHREL
+171 
-184 GGKIMNKNQDQELDY
+184 MNKNQDQELDY
-199 RMDSVS
+199 RM
-205 ENVSEN
+205 EAEN
-211 ASGKVSENVSD
+211 ASD
-222 ARLSQI
+222 ARLTRI
-228 FGEALGDEPSKEETL
+228 FREALGGEPSKEETL

-248 FEQKH
+248 FEKKH
-253 ISSEEEHLQKAED
+253 ISSEEEHLSFEKE
-266 ELSEKKIDKARILT
+266 SIVKNEKKVSKARILT

-349 TRVMLNANST
+349 TKVMLNANST

-414 KDAPKVTLMEGK
+414 KDAPKVTLMQGK
-426 VKVSNADTEIEM
+426 VKVSNADTEVEM

-448 DKIVVSKASSSA
+448 DKIVVSKASPSA

-520 EMGVAK
+520 EMGVA
-526 VRIEKGK
+526 RIRMEKGK

>member
-1 MQQEINI
+1 MN
-8 KVVAQDRAKDND
+8 KD
-20 FKQLFLEMYPRLVR
+20 
-34 YAVSLLGD
+34 
-42 GNEARDVVGD
+42 
-52 VFEKAW
+52 
-58 NQFSSLQME
+58 
-67 TRRSWLYA
+67 
-75 SVRNACLNWLK
+75 
-86 HQQVEQ
+86 
-92 TNVEALIEATR
+92 
-103 YDMSTRYEE
+103 
-112 HERLLQQAERIA
+112 
-124 RELKEPTCTILRLCY
+124 
-139 FEHLTYQQ
+139 
-147 AADSRQA
+147 
-154 GHQSQHREEA
+154 
-164 YFQGTRH
+164 
-171 FARANEAYKHREL
+171 
-184 GGKIMNKNQDQELDY
+184 KNQDQELDY

-211 ASGKVSENVSD
+211 ASEKVSENVSD

-248 FEQKH
+248 FEKKH
-253 ISSEEEHLQKAED
+253 ISSEKEHLQKAED
-266 ELSEKKIDKARILT
+266 ELSEKKIEDEIGRENGNEIGREIEGESSSRKVSKARILA

-303 SQPTEFSM
+303 SLPTEFSM

-414 KDAPKVTLMEGK
+414 KDAPKVTLMQGK
-426 VKVSNADTEIEM
+426 VKVSNADTEVEM

-448 DKIVVSKASSSA
+448 DKIVVSKASPSA

-489 VVFQSQANMD
+489 VVFQSQANMG

>member
-1 MQQEINI
+1 
-8 KVVAQDRAKDND
+8 
-20 FKQLFLEMYPRLVR
+20 
-34 YAVSLLGD
+34 
-42 GNEARDVVGD
+42 
-52 VFEKAW
+52 
-58 NQFSSLQME
+58 
-67 TRRSWLYA
+67 
-75 SVRNACLNWLK
+75 
-86 HQQVEQ
+86 
-92 TNVEALIEATR
+92 
-103 YDMSTRYEE
+103 
-112 HERLLQQAERIA
+112 
-124 RELKEPTCTILRLCY
+124 
-139 FEHLTYQQ
+139 
-147 AADSRQA
+147 
-154 GHQSQHREEA
+154 
-164 YFQGTRH
+164 
-171 FARANEAYKHREL
+171 
-184 GGKIMNKNQDQELDY
+184 MNKNQDQELDY

-211 ASGKVSENVSD
+211 ASEKVSENVSD

-248 FEQKH
+248 FEKKH
-253 ISSEEEHLQKAED
+253 ISSEKEHLQKAED
-266 ELSEKKIDKARILT
+266 ELSEKKIEDEIGGESSSRKISKARILA

-324 QTLSNGYCVVSTP
+324 QTLSDGYCVVSTP

-387 PHRPFVVKAGEMQ
+387 PHCPFVVKAGEMQ

-426 VKVSNADTEIEM
+426 VKVSNADTEVEM

-448 DKIVVSKASSSA
+448 DKIVVSKASPSA

-489 VVFQSQANMD
+489 VVFQSQANMG

-526 VRIEKGK
+526 VRMEKGK

>member
-1 MQQEINI
+1 
-8 KVVAQDRAKDND
+8 
-20 FKQLFLEMYPRLVR
+20 
-34 YAVSLLGD
+34 
-42 GNEARDVVGD
+42 
-52 VFEKAW
+52 
-58 NQFSSLQME
+58 
-67 TRRSWLYA
+67 
-75 SVRNACLNWLK
+75 
-86 HQQVEQ
+86 
-92 TNVEALIEATR
+92 
-103 YDMSTRYEE
+103 
-112 HERLLQQAERIA
+112 
-124 RELKEPTCTILRLCY
+124 
-139 FEHLTYQQ
+139 
-147 AADSRQA
+147 
-154 GHQSQHREEA
+154 
-164 YFQGTRH
+164 
-171 FARANEAYKHREL
+171 
-184 GGKIMNKNQDQELDY
+184 MNKNQDQELDY

-211 ASGKVSENVSD
+211 ASEKVSENVSD

-248 FEQKH
+248 FEKKH
-253 ISSEEEHLQKAED
+253 ISSEKEHLSFEKE
-266 ELSEKKIDKARILT
+266 SIVKNEKKVSKARILT

-324 QTLSNGYCVVSTP
+324 QTLSDGYCVVSTP

-405 TIFDVKAYR
+405 TVFDVKAYR
-414 KDAPKVTLMEGK
+414 KDAPKVTLMQGK

-448 DKIVVSKASSSA
+448 DKIVVSRASPSA

-489 VVFQSQANMD
+489 VVFQSQANMG

>member
-1 MQQEINI
+1 
-8 KVVAQDRAKDND
+8 
-20 FKQLFLEMYPRLVR
+20 
-34 YAVSLLGD
+34 
-42 GNEARDVVGD
+42 
-52 VFEKAW
+52 
-58 NQFSSLQME
+58 
-67 TRRSWLYA
+67 
-75 SVRNACLNWLK
+75 
-86 HQQVEQ
+86 
-92 TNVEALIEATR
+92 
-103 YDMSTRYEE
+103 
-112 HERLLQQAERIA
+112 
-124 RELKEPTCTILRLCY
+124 
-139 FEHLTYQQ
+139 
-147 AADSRQA
+147 
-154 GHQSQHREEA
+154 
-164 YFQGTRH
+164 
-171 FARANEAYKHREL
+171 
-184 GGKIMNKNQDQELDY
+184 MNKNQDQELDY

-211 ASGKVSENVSD
+211 VFEKASENVSD
-222 ARLSQI
+222 TRLSQI

-248 FEQKH
+248 FEKKH
-253 ISSEEEHLQKAED
+253 ISSEEEHLSFEKE
-266 ELSEKKIDKARILT
+266 SIVKNEKKVSKARILT
-280 WITASVAVAASLF
+280 WITASVAVAAGLF

-324 QTLSNGYCVVSTP
+324 QTLSNGYSVVSTP

-349 TRVMLNANST
+349 TKVMLNANST

-414 KDAPKVTLMEGK
+414 KDAPKVTLMQGK
-426 VKVSNADTEIEM
+426 VKVSNADTEVEM

-448 DKIVVSKASSSA
+448 DKIVVSKASSSV

-520 EMGVAK
+520 EMGVARI
-526 VRIEKGK
+526 RIEKGK

>member
-1 MQQEINI
+1 
-8 KVVAQDRAKDND
+8 
-20 FKQLFLEMYPRLVR
+20 
-34 YAVSLLGD
+34 
-42 GNEARDVVGD
+42 
-52 VFEKAW
+52 
-58 NQFSSLQME
+58 
-67 TRRSWLYA
+67 
-75 SVRNACLNWLK
+75 
-86 HQQVEQ
+86 
-92 TNVEALIEATR
+92 
-103 YDMSTRYEE
+103 
-112 HERLLQQAERIA
+112 
-124 RELKEPTCTILRLCY
+124 
-139 FEHLTYQQ
+139 
-147 AADSRQA
+147 
-154 GHQSQHREEA
+154 
-164 YFQGTRH
+164 
-171 FARANEAYKHREL
+171 
-184 GGKIMNKNQDQELDY
+184 
-199 RMDSVS
+199 MDSVS

-211 ASGKVSENVSD
+211 ASEKVSEKISEKTSENVSD

-248 FEQKH
+248 FEKKH

-266 ELSEKKIDKARILT
+266 ELSEKKIEDEIGGESSSRKISKARILA

-349 TRVMLNANST
+349 TKVMLNANST

-414 KDAPKVTLMEGK
+414 KDAPKVTLMQGK
-426 VKVSNADTEIEM
+426 VKVSNADTEVEM

-448 DKIVVSKASSSA
+448 DKIVVSKASPSA

-489 VVFQSQANMD
+489 VVFQSQANMG